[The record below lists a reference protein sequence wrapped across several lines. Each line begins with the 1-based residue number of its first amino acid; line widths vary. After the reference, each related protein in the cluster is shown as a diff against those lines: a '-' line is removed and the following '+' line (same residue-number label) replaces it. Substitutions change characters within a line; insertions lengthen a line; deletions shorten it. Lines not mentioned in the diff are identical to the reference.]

1 MIPNPILYNDTTIMI
16 GLVVSCLIVLAIVM
30 IPKAI
35 RHRKRVKQNEREKP
49 APDEEQE
56 LEMIVV
62 PNERTEL
69 EQAMTDY
76 KNRFLVNVNI
86 PTRSGKL
93 VGIRKKYHS
102 RISKIVK
109 TIGDNE
115 VTLFSYIDNILKH
128 HFETFQDDISE
139 LYKKHSDDDY
149 LTPKKKQWK
158 RYL

>member
-1 MIPNPILYNDTTIMI
+1 MIPNPILYNNTTIMI
-16 GLVVSCLIVLAIVM
+16 GLVVCCLIVLAVVM

-35 RHRKRVKQNEREKP
+35 RHRKRVKQNESEKP

-62 PNERTEL
+62 PNEKTKL
-69 EQAMTDY
+69 EQSMVDY
-76 KNRFLVNVNI
+76 KKRFLVNVNI

-139 LYKKHSDDDY
+139 LYKKNSDGDY
-149 LTPKKKQWK
+149 LTPKKK
-158 RYL
+158 

>member
-1 MIPNPILYNDTTIMI
+1 MI
-16 GLVVSCLIVLAIVM
+16 GLMVCCLIVLAVVM

-35 RHRKRVKQNEREKP
+35 RHRKRVKQNESEKP

-62 PNERTEL
+62 PSERTEL

-115 VTLFSYIDNILKH
+115 VTLFSYIDNILEH

-149 LTPKKKQWK
+149 LTPKKK
-158 RYL
+158 

>member
-16 GLVVSCLIVLAIVM
+16 GLVVSCLIVLAIVV

-149 LTPKKKQWK
+149 LTPKKK
-158 RYL
+158 

>member
-1 MIPNPILYNDTTIMI
+1 MISNPILYNDTTIMI

-35 RHRKRVKQNEREKP
+35 RHRKRVKQNESEKP

-62 PNERTEL
+62 PNERMEL
-69 EQAMTDY
+69 EQSMADY

-149 LTPKKKQWK
+149 LTPKKK
-158 RYL
+158 

>member
-1 MIPNPILYNDTTIMI
+1 M
-16 GLVVSCLIVLAIVM
+16 
-30 IPKAI
+30 
-35 RHRKRVKQNEREKP
+35 
-49 APDEEQE
+49 
-56 LEMIVV
+56 
-62 PNERTEL
+62 
-69 EQAMTDY
+69 
-76 KNRFLVNVNI
+76 NI

-139 LYKKHSDDDY
+139 LYKKNSDGDY
-149 LTPKKKQWK
+149 LTPKKK
-158 RYL
+158 

>member
-1 MIPNPILYNDTTIMI
+1 MIPNPILYNNTTIMI
-16 GLVVSCLIVLAIVM
+16 GLVVCCLIVLAVVM

-35 RHRKRVKQNEREKP
+35 RHRKRVKQNESEKP

-62 PNERTEL
+62 PNEKTKL
-69 EQAMTDY
+69 EQSMADY
-76 KNRFLVNVNI
+76 KKRFLVNVNI

-93 VGIRKKYHS
+93 VGISKKYHS

-139 LYKKHSDDDY
+139 LYKKNSDGDY
-149 LTPKKKQWK
+149 LTPKKK
-158 RYL
+158 

>member
-16 GLVVSCLIVLAIVM
+16 GLMLCCLIVLAVVM

-35 RHRKRVKQNEREKP
+35 RHRKRVKQNESEIP

-62 PNERTEL
+62 PNEETEL
-69 EQAMTDY
+69 EQSMADY

-115 VTLFSYIDNILKH
+115 VTIFSYIDNILKH

-149 LTPKKKQWK
+149 LTPKKK
-158 RYL
+158 

>member
-1 MIPNPILYNDTTIMI
+1 MI
-16 GLVVSCLIVLAIVM
+16 GLMLCCLIVLAVVM

-35 RHRKRVKQNEREKP
+35 RHRKRVKQNESEKP

-69 EQAMTDY
+69 EQAMADY

-149 LTPKKKQWK
+149 LTPKKK
-158 RYL
+158 

>member
-1 MIPNPILYNDTTIMI
+1 MIPNPILYNNTTIMI
-16 GLVVSCLIVLAIVM
+16 GLVVCCLIVLAVVM

-149 LTPKKKQWK
+149 LTPKKK
-158 RYL
+158 

>member
-1 MIPNPILYNDTTIMI
+1 MIPNPILYNNTTIMI
-16 GLVVSCLIVLAIVM
+16 GLVVCCLIVLAVVM

-35 RHRKRVKQNEREKP
+35 RHRKRVKQNESEKP
-49 APDEEQE
+49 IPIEEPE
-56 LEMIVV
+56 VKMIVI
-62 PNERTEL
+62 PNNDISL
-69 EQAMTDY
+69 EKSMADY
-76 KNRFLVNVNI
+76 KKRFLVNVNI

-139 LYKKHSDDDY
+139 LYKKNSDGDY
-149 LTPKKKQWK
+149 LTPKKK
-158 RYL
+158 

>member
-1 MIPNPILYNDTTIMI
+1 MISNPILYNDTTIMI

-35 RHRKRVKQNEREKP
+35 RHRKRVKQNESEKP

-62 PNERTEL
+62 PNERMEL
-69 EQAMTDY
+69 EQSMADY

-139 LYKKHSDDDY
+139 LYKKNSDGDY
-149 LTPKKKQWK
+149 LTPKKK
-158 RYL
+158 

>member
-149 LTPKKKQWK
+149 LTPKKK
-158 RYL
+158 

>member
-16 GLVVSCLIVLAIVM
+16 GLVVCCLIVLAVVM

-35 RHRKRVKQNEREKP
+35 RHRKQVKQNESEIS

-62 PNERTEL
+62 PNERMEL
-69 EQAMTDY
+69 EQSMTDY
-76 KNRFLVNVNI
+76 KKRFLVNVNI

-149 LTPKKKQWK
+149 LTPKKK
-158 RYL
+158 

>member
-35 RHRKRVKQNEREKP
+35 RHRKRVKQNESEKS

-69 EQAMTDY
+69 EQAMADY

-149 LTPKKKQWK
+149 LTPKKK
-158 RYL
+158 

>member
-62 PNERTEL
+62 PNERMEL
-69 EQAMTDY
+69 EQSMADY

-149 LTPKKKQWK
+149 LTPKKK
-158 RYL
+158 

>member
-1 MIPNPILYNDTTIMI
+1 MIPNPILYNNTTIMI
-16 GLVVSCLIVLAIVM
+16 GLVVCCLIVLAVVM

-35 RHRKRVKQNEREKP
+35 RHRKRVKQNESEKP

-69 EQAMTDY
+69 EQAMADY

-149 LTPKKKQWK
+149 LTPKKK
-158 RYL
+158 

>member
-1 MIPNPILYNDTTIMI
+1 MIPNPILYNDSTIMI
-16 GLVVSCLIVLAIVM
+16 GLVVSCLIVLAVVM

-35 RHRKRVKQNEREKP
+35 KHKKQVKQNESERP
-49 APDEEQE
+49 IPIEEPE
-56 LEMIVV
+56 VKMIVI
-62 PNERTEL
+62 PNNDISL
-69 EQAMTDY
+69 EKSMADY
-76 KNRFLVNVNI
+76 KKRFLVNVNI

-139 LYKKHSDDDY
+139 LYKKNSDGDY
-149 LTPKKKQWK
+149 LTPKKK
-158 RYL
+158 

>member
-1 MIPNPILYNDTTIMI
+1 MIPNPILYNNTTIMI
-16 GLVVSCLIVLAIVM
+16 GLVVCCLIVLAVVM

-35 RHRKRVKQNEREKP
+35 RHRKRVKQNESEKP
-49 APDEEQE
+49 ARDEEQE

-62 PNERTEL
+62 PNEKTKL
-69 EQAMTDY
+69 EQSMGDY
-76 KNRFLVNVNI
+76 KKRFLVNVNI

-128 HFETFQDDISE
+128 QPWS
-139 LYKKHSDDDY
+139 LGKS
-149 LTPKKKQWK
+149 P
-158 RYL
+158 

>member
-1 MIPNPILYNDTTIMI
+1 MIPNPILYNNTTIMI
-16 GLVVSCLIVLAIVM
+16 GLVVCCLIVLAVVM

-35 RHRKRVKQNEREKP
+35 RHRKRVKQNESEKP

-62 PNERTEL
+62 PNEKTKL
-69 EQAMTDY
+69 EQSMADY
-76 KNRFLVNVNI
+76 KKRFLVNVNI

-139 LYKKHSDDDY
+139 LYKKNSDGDY
-149 LTPKKKQWK
+149 LTPKKK
-158 RYL
+158 

>member
-1 MIPNPILYNDTTIMI
+1 MIPNPILYNNTTIMI
-16 GLVVSCLIVLAIVM
+16 GLVVCCLIVLAVVM

-35 RHRKRVKQNEREKP
+35 RHRKRVKQNESEKP

-62 PNERTEL
+62 PNERMEL
-69 EQAMTDY
+69 EQSMADY

-139 LYKKHSDDDY
+139 LYKKNSDGDY
-149 LTPKKKQWK
+149 LTPKKK
-158 RYL
+158 

>member
-1 MIPNPILYNDTTIMI
+1 
-16 GLVVSCLIVLAIVM
+16 LAVVM

-35 RHRKRVKQNEREKP
+35 RHRKRVKQNESEKP

-62 PNERTEL
+62 PNEKTKL
-69 EQAMTDY
+69 EQSMVDY
-76 KNRFLVNVNI
+76 KKRFLVNVNI

-139 LYKKHSDDDY
+139 LYKKNSDGDY
-149 LTPKKKQWK
+149 LTPKKK
-158 RYL
+158 

>member
-1 MIPNPILYNDTTIMI
+1 MIPNPILYNNTTIMI
-16 GLVVSCLIVLAIVM
+16 GLVVCCLIVLAVVM

-35 RHRKRVKQNEREKP
+35 RHRKRVKQNESEKP

-62 PNERTEL
+62 PNEKTKL
-69 EQAMTDY
+69 EQSMADY
-76 KNRFLVNVNI
+76 KKRFLVNVNI

-149 LTPKKKQWK
+149 LTPKKK
-158 RYL
+158 

>member
-1 MIPNPILYNDTTIMI
+1 MIPNPILYNNTTIMI
-16 GLVVSCLIVLAIVM
+16 GLVVCCLIVLAVVM

-35 RHRKRVKQNEREKP
+35 RHRKRAKQNESEKP

-62 PNERTEL
+62 PNEKTKL
-69 EQAMTDY
+69 EQSMADY
-76 KNRFLVNVNI
+76 KKRFLVNVNI

-139 LYKKHSDDDY
+139 LYKKNSDGDY
-149 LTPKKKQWK
+149 LTPKKK
-158 RYL
+158 

>member
-69 EQAMTDY
+69 EQTMTDY

-149 LTPKKKQWK
+149 LTPKKK
-158 RYL
+158 

>member
-16 GLVVSCLIVLAIVM
+16 GLMLCCLIVLAVVM

-35 RHRKRVKQNEREKP
+35 HHRKRVKQNENEKS
-49 APDEEQE
+49 APGEEQE

-69 EQAMTDY
+69 EQAMADY

-149 LTPKKKQWK
+149 LTPKKK
-158 RYL
+158 

>member
-1 MIPNPILYNDTTIMI
+1 MIPNPILYNNTTIMI
-16 GLVVSCLIVLAIVM
+16 GLVVCCLIVLAVVM

-35 RHRKRVKQNEREKP
+35 RHRKRVKQNESEKP

-62 PNERTEL
+62 PNERMEL
-69 EQAMTDY
+69 EQSMADY
-76 KNRFLVNVNI
+76 KKRFLVNVNI

-149 LTPKKKQWK
+149 LTPKKK
-158 RYL
+158 

>member
-16 GLVVSCLIVLAIVM
+16 GFVVSCLIVLAIVM

-149 LTPKKKQWK
+149 LTPKKK
-158 RYL
+158 

>member
-16 GLVVSCLIVLAIVM
+16 GLVVCCLIVLAVVM

-35 RHRKRVKQNEREKP
+35 RHRKRVKQNESEIS
-49 APDEEQE
+49 ALDEEQE

-62 PNERTEL
+62 PNEKTEL
-69 EQAMTDY
+69 EQAMADY

-93 VGIRKKYHS
+93 VGVRKKYHS

-149 LTPKKKQWK
+149 LTPKKK
-158 RYL
+158 

>member
-1 MIPNPILYNDTTIMI
+1 MISNPILYNDTTIMI
-16 GLVVSCLIVLAIVM
+16 GLVVSCLIVLAVVM

-35 RHRKRVKQNEREKP
+35 RHRKRVKQNESEKP

-62 PNERTEL
+62 PNEKTKL
-69 EQAMTDY
+69 EQSMADY
-76 KNRFLVNVNI
+76 KKRFLVNVNI

-139 LYKKHSDDDY
+139 LYKKNSDGDY
-149 LTPKKKQWK
+149 LTPKKK
-158 RYL
+158 

>member
-1 MIPNPILYNDTTIMI
+1 MIPNPILYNNITIMI
-16 GLVVSCLIVLAIVM
+16 GLVVCCLIVLAVVM

-35 RHRKRVKQNEREKP
+35 RHRKRVKQNESEKP

-62 PNERTEL
+62 PNEKTKL
-69 EQAMTDY
+69 EQSMADY
-76 KNRFLVNVNI
+76 KKRFLVNVNI

-139 LYKKHSDDDY
+139 LYKKNSDGDY
-149 LTPKKKQWK
+149 LTPKKK
-158 RYL
+158 

>member
-1 MIPNPILYNDTTIMI
+1 MISNPILYNDTTIMI

-30 IPKAI
+30 IPRAI

-76 KNRFLVNVNI
+76 KNRFLVNMNI

-139 LYKKHSDDDY
+139 LYKKNSDGDY
-149 LTPKKKQWK
+149 LTPKKK
-158 RYL
+158 

>member
-1 MIPNPILYNDTTIMI
+1 MIPNPILYNNTTIMI
-16 GLVVSCLIVLAIVM
+16 GLVVCCLIVLAVVM

-35 RHRKRVKQNEREKP
+35 RHRKRVKQNESEKP

-62 PNERTEL
+62 PNEKTKL
-69 EQAMTDY
+69 EQSMADY

-139 LYKKHSDDDY
+139 LYKKNSDGDY
-149 LTPKKKQWK
+149 LTPKKK
-158 RYL
+158 

>member
-1 MIPNPILYNDTTIMI
+1 
-16 GLVVSCLIVLAIVM
+16 
-30 IPKAI
+30 
-35 RHRKRVKQNEREKP
+35 
-49 APDEEQE
+49 
-56 LEMIVV
+56 
-62 PNERTEL
+62 
-69 EQAMTDY
+69 
-76 KNRFLVNVNI
+76 VNI

-139 LYKKHSDDDY
+139 LYKKNSDGDY
-149 LTPKKKQWK
+149 LTPKKK
-158 RYL
+158 

>member
-16 GLVVSCLIVLAIVM
+16 GLVVCCLIVLAVVM

-35 RHRKRVKQNEREKP
+35 RHRKRVKQNESEKP
-49 APDEEQE
+49 TPDEEQE

-62 PNERTEL
+62 PNEKTVL
-69 EQAMTDY
+69 EQSMADY

-149 LTPKKKQWK
+149 LTPKKK
-158 RYL
+158 

>member
-1 MIPNPILYNDTTIMI
+1 MIPNPILYNDDTIMI
-16 GLVVSCLIVLAIVM
+16 GLMVCCLIVLAVVM

-35 RHRKRVKQNEREKP
+35 RHRKRVKQNESEISV
-49 APDEEQE
+49 PDEEQE

-62 PNERTEL
+62 PNEKTEL
-69 EQAMTDY
+69 EQSMSDY

-149 LTPKKKQWK
+149 LTPKKK
-158 RYL
+158 